1 MTTISLTPELT
12 CISELESILE
22 EFASEHEVPKPLQL
36 RLNLMLEELVTNSV
50 NYGFR
55 AVQAPELTL
64 SLSVEGDMMIAS
76 LEDNASEF
84 DPFEEAPEVNTSSDL
99 ADRPIGGLGVLLTKE
114 LADEY
119 AYKRINE
126 RNCITLR
133 CKLTGE
139 TE

>member
-12 CISELESILE
+12 SISELESILE
-22 EFASEHEVPKPLQL
+22 QFASEHEVPRPLQL

-50 NYGFR
+50 NYGLQT
-55 AVQAPELTL
+55 VKAPELTL
-64 SLSVEGDMMIAS
+64 SLSVEGEMIVAS

-84 DPFEEAPEVNTSSDL
+84 DPFEEAPAANTASDL
-99 ADRPIGGLGVLLTKE
+99 SDRPIGGLGVLLTRE

-139 TE
+139 VE